1 MRMLKTIAL
10 LLGFAE
16 SSGKAAQNDNGQEF
30 RARFHL
36 YKLTLKSKAK
46 NDAKQPPAIATI
58 IDELNNLN
66 ISTATDSYFTARDET
81 VSAEGG
87 EAKETELTN
96 WHENNKKLV
105 APTEGGKPSK
115 YQRPE
120 PTAARRVA
128 NQQINNLLQAAK
140 EAQTDAGAR
149 LANAAAKRDAAH
161 KALNQAVYAAR
172 PEDAS
177 GPMYKDTKEK
187 GCGNGNRGDGDA
199 GQRILADFLCLCT
212 QTGGAETKC
221 LATGNV
227 EQVADASPHTGAA
240 TGWTT
245 IKGKC
250 EATNG
255 PDDLNSHT
263 LQEALNNVKNLI
275 GRQAVANQAHSP
287 YFLGKHSNDGG
298 CEGTTAKNCIN
309 YKTQL
314 ETGAGKNPWV
324 IEVEKAIKDLQEAEQ
339 IETSVAEAAY
349 QLKQLARQG
358 MNHYLAALNAPKE
371 QTTAAQTKKSQHR
384 KKQGMLN
391 HNLCYLWSRTIHFF
405 VR

>member
-1 MRMLKTIAL
+1 
-10 LLGFAE
+10 
-16 SSGKAAQNDNGQEF
+16 Q
-30 RARFHL
+30 
-36 YKLTLKSKAK
+36 
-46 NDAKQPPAIATI
+46 
-58 IDELNNLN
+58 
-66 ISTATDSYFTARDET
+66 
-81 VSAEGG
+81 
-87 EAKETELTN
+87 
-96 WHENNKKLV
+96 
-105 APTEGGKPSK
+105 
-115 YQRPE
+115 QR
-120 PTAARRVA
+120 
-128 NQQINNLLQAAK
+128 
-140 EAQTDAGAR
+140 
-149 LANAAAKRDAAH
+149 ANAAAKRDAAH

-371 QTTAAQTKKSQHR
+371 QTTAAQTKKSPTPEESKACEKYNGSQKECPKDSCTYDEKENKCKPKAGSETTATGTAGTGEETTTDKCGAATTPEECAKVSGTKPEGKNAVCGWIDYIDGKGKVKPACR
-384 KKQGMLN
+384 SSSFLLN
-391 HNLCYLWSRTIHFF
+391 NKLALIGAFLDLTWFSEECKWEETECKDSSFLANNQPP
-405 VR
+405 